1 MDFLDQTIDEG
12 TADFILA
19 KLDEAIAETKQQAAK
34 AVRGVNEGFKAKQE
48 RLFAYAD
55 KLVEEAEQKVKE
67 EYSARLITKLQ
78 EKNEYIEQLEEAQE
92 TFKEQ
97 LTERVQAFLANSK
110 QETRQLVEE
119 ELRLDSDTLK
129 AQRTLDEI
137 KAIVGATPAY
147 TVESV
152 DEGKIAR
159 LEEDVAVL
167 KERLK
172 GRDEAI
178 KRLKAKVKVDEM
190 LDGVPAADRDFY
202 KSQLKGVE
210 SIEEAEATFSRI
222 KKAVRQSRV
231 QMIEEE
237 LEEPVTRGRIVE
249 DDGETSLSIPRDDGR
264 NMLDARMRQLAGL

>member
-67 EYSARLITKLQ
+67 EYSARLIAKLQ